1 MTPNAQEW
9 RRIWA
14 MPLFGGIDRE
24 KAEAILR
31 EHGCTT
37 CSFADGEVLMSPDVH
52 QKRIGILLKGEAT
65 VTTPD
70 PGKETLLRFLSPDE
84 PFGIANLF
92 LDTPFVS
99 IIRAKGACKAFFLTE
114 EAVRALLESDRT
126 FLYRYLS
133 FLSGRICYLNRK
145 IGYLTAGTA
154 ERRLALYLSSYSLAE
169 FSLNTSITSL
179 SELLDI
185 GRASLYRAFDKLCED
200 GLIEKDGRRIRIPDM
215 EALLQ
220 AYQ

>member
-1 MTPNAQEW
+1 MLTQQEW
-9 RRIWA
+9 QKLWGT
-14 MPLFGGIDRE
+14 PLFREADRKNAE
-24 KAEAILR
+24 RILTASACEAI
-31 EHGCTT
+31 
-37 CSFADGEVLMSPDVH
+37 SFADGEVLMSPEVH
-52 QKRIGILLKGEAT
+52 QRRIGILLKGEAT

-70 PGKETLLRFLSPDE
+70 PGKETLLRFLSPEE

-99 IIRAKGACKAFFLTE
+99 IIRARGACKAFFLTE
-114 EAVRALLESDRT
+114 EAVRALLESDRA
-126 FLYRYLS
+126 FLYGYLA

-154 ERRLALYLSSYSLAE
+154 ERRLALYLSSYGQE
-169 FSLNTSITSL
+169 VFSLNTSITAL
-179 SELLDI
+179 SELLDV

-200 GLIEKDGRRIRIPDM
+200 GLIQKEGRRISVPDT

>member
-1 MTPNAQEW
+1 MLTQQEW
-9 RRIWA
+9 QKLWGT
-14 MPLFGGIDRE
+14 PLFRETDRKNAE
-24 KAEAILR
+24 RILTSSACEAI
-31 EHGCTT
+31 
-37 CSFADGEVLMSPDVH
+37 SFADGEVLMSPAVH
-52 QKRIGILLKGEAT
+52 QRRIGILLKGEAT

-70 PGKETLLRFLSPDE
+70 PGKETLLRFLSPEE

-99 IIRAKGACKAFFLTE
+99 IIRARGACKAFFLTE
-114 EAVRALLESDRT
+114 EAVRALLESDRA
-126 FLYRYLS
+126 FLYGYLA

-154 ERRLALYLSSYSLAE
+154 ERRLALYLSSYGQE
-169 FSLNTSITSL
+169 VFTLNTSITAL
-179 SELLDI
+179 SELLDV

-200 GLIEKDGRRIRIPDM
+200 GLIQKEGRRISVPNT